1 MLHYSKD
8 RVTARTILDTRRQKA
23 GGGYPVK
30 IVVTYNR
37 KVKQYRIGKEVTP
50 EVWASLPTA
59 RSRAMVELREDI
71 EGSFGVVRDYIK
83 QLTNEGDFSFE
94 AFNTLLLGATADTV
108 NTAIAHRVENYKS
121 NGQFGTELVYRNM
134 LRTLE
139 RYAGTEI
146 EYADITP
153 KWLRGYERHEQGRG
167 VKQTT
172 ISICL
177 RALRAV
183 INDAMAVGVI
193 KPNAYPFG
201 RGKFEIRE
209 GEGRKLALTVEQIGQ
224 IARYEGDPTIELYR
238 DYWLFMYLCNG
249 INPKDMT
256 LLKWSNV
263 ENGEICFVRQKTRR
277 TTKTEK
283 VIRVIITPRMQ
294 DIIDRR
300 GNKPSADG
308 YIFPILNKFIKN
320 PKRIF
325 SRQVSFINT
334 INTYTNKLGE
344 ILGIGR
350 ITTYTARH
358 SFATV
363 LKRSGANIAYISESL
378 GHTDLKTT
386 ENYLASFEREER
398 EKNALLLEQF

>member
-94 AFNTLLLGATADTV
+94 AFNTRLLGATASTV
-108 NTAIAHRVENYKS
+108 NVAVQQKIANLKE
-121 NGQFGTELVYRNM
+121 NGQHGTAQIYGCMLV
-134 LRTLE
+134 TLE
-139 RYAGTEI
+139 RYAGKEI

-167 VKQTT
+167 LKQTT
-172 ISICL
+172 IAIHL
-177 RALRAV
+177 RSLKAIINEAV
-183 INDAMAVGVI
+183 AAGVV
-193 KPNAYPFG
+193 KQNAYPFG

-209 GEGRKLALTVEQIGQ
+209 GEGRKLALSVSQIKQ
-224 IARYEGDPTIELYR
+224 IAEYEGQKTIERYR

-283 VIRVIITPRMQ
+283 TIRAVITPRMQ
-294 DIIDRR
+294 QIIDRR
-300 GNKPSADG
+300 GNKPSANG
-308 YIFPILNKFIKN
+308 YIFPILNRYLKN
-320 PKRIF
+320 PERILAK
-325 SRQVSFINT
+325 QGSFIYT
-334 INTYTNKLGE
+334 INMYMRKLGE

-398 EKNALLLEQF
+398 ERNALLLEQF

>member
-8 RVTARTILDTRRQKA
+8 RVTARTVLDTRRQKA
-23 GGGYPVK
+23 NGGYPIK

-37 KVKQYRIGKEVTP
+37 KAKYYRIGKEVTP
-50 EVWASLPTA
+50 DVWESLPTA

-94 AFNTLLLGATADTV
+94 ALNTRLIGATSSTINV
-108 NTAIAHRVENYKS
+108 AIQQKIKNLKENE
-121 NGQFGTELVYRNM
+121 QFGTAQIYGNLLV
-134 LRTLE
+134 TLE
-139 RYAGTEI
+139 RYAGAGI

-153 KWLRGYERHEQGRG
+153 KWLRGYERYEQERG
-167 VKQTT
+167 LKQTT
-172 ISICL
+172 IAIHL
-177 RALRAV
+177 RSLKAV
-183 INDAMAVGVI
+183 INDAVAVGVI
-193 KPNAYPFG
+193 KPNSYPFG

-209 GEGRKLALTVEQIGQ
+209 GEGRKLALSVAQIKQ
-224 IARYEGDPTIELYR
+224 IAEYKGQKTIERYR

-249 INPKDMT
+249 INPKDFT
-256 LLKWSNV
+256 LLKWSNI

-283 VIRVIITPRMQ
+283 VIRAIITKRMLE
-294 DIIDRR
+294 IIDRR

-308 YIFPILNKFIKN
+308 YIFPILNRYLKN
-320 PKRIF
+320 TERIRAKQSYF
-325 SRQVSFINT
+325 TYT
-334 INTYTNKLGE
+334 INLYMRKLGE

>member
-94 AFNTLLLGATADTV
+94 AFNTRLLGATASTV
-108 NTAIAHRVENYKS
+108 NVAIQQKVKNLKE
-121 NGQFGTELVYRNM
+121 NGQHGTAQIYAGM

-139 RYAGTEI
+139 RYAGSEI

-153 KWLRGYERHEQGRG
+153 KWLRGYERYEQGRG
-167 VKQTT
+167 MKQTT
-172 ISICL
+172 IAINL
-177 RALRAV
+177 RSLKAV
-183 INDAMAVGVI
+183 INDAMAIGVV
-193 KPNAYPFG
+193 KQNAYPFG

-209 GEGRKLALTVEQIGQ
+209 GEGRKLALSVSQIKQ
-224 IARYEGDPTIELYR
+224 IAEYEGQKTIERYR

-283 VIRVIITPRMQ
+283 TIRAIITPRMQ

-300 GNKPSADG
+300 GNKPSATG
-308 YIFPILNKFIKN
+308 YIFPILNRFLKN
-320 PKRIF
+320 PERI
-325 SRQVSFINT
+325 RAKQGYFIYT
-334 INTYTNKLGE
+334 INMYMRKLGE